1 MGGGGW
7 GGGGGGRGGGGGG
20 EGEGC
25 WQKYIWQII
34 NTVNLPANKYLTGGE
49 SAPQGEIRQA
59 GMSSQPINE

>member
-1 MGGGGW
+1 MPSIALCCLGVCV
-7 GGGGGGRGGGGGG
+7 GG